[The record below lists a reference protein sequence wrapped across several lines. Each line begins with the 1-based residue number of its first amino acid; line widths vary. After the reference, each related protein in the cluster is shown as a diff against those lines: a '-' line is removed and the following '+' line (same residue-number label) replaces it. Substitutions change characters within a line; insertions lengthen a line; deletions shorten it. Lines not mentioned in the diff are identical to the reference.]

1 MLGVAIITGFHA
13 HLNLPIAASSRRAV
27 GETLVAVDGVA
38 VITTLPRLNH
48 AVAAAGGLAIGAIVG
63 GVFIAI
69 IAALTRT
76 QHAVTTTMKLTGVTA
91 GIVID
96 CVAVV
101 TSFVAINPLTQVAS
115 DHAIATSSQGAIA

>member
-48 AVAAAGGLAIGAIVG
+48 AVAAMAYAWPKGLSTPPPRERLFFAGATAHGVGFRLLAPLEMRRTVYRGQQLGSDTDDVAP
-63 GVFIAI
+63 
-69 IAALTRT
+69 TR
-76 QHAVTTTMKLTGVTA
+76 L
-91 GIVID
+91 
-96 CVAVV
+96 
-101 TSFVAINPLTQVAS
+101 
-115 DHAIATSSQGAIA
+115 

>member
-1 MLGVAIITGFHA
+1 MA
-13 HLNLPIAASSRRAV
+13 LPSSQRSRLEPRR
-27 GETLVAVDGVA
+27 
-38 VITTLPRLNH
+38 RRSWR
-48 AVAAAGGLAIGAIVG
+48 AGNWRNRRWG
-63 GVFIAI
+63 FIAI

-76 QHAVTTTMKLTGVTA
+76 QHAVTTTMKLTGVAA